1 LRDAG
6 HDVYAP
12 TLTGLGERVHLARP
26 EVDLETHVA
35 DIVNLL
41 DYEGLEDAVLV
52 GHSYAGI
59 VVTGVADRRP
69 ERLGALVYLDSSPI
83 PDGIAVVDA
92 LPPELR
98 ERQERDVKEHGNG
111 WQLPVADREALMS
124 GMFGSAAG
132 LTDTHLSLI
141 EERGMPLPHATFTS
155 PPRLTRSGRRVIAA
169 P

>member
-1 LRDAG
+1 
-6 HDVYAP
+6 
-12 TLTGLGERVHLARP
+12 
-26 EVDLETHVA
+26 
-35 DIVNLL
+35 VNLL

-98 ERQERDVKEHGNG
+98 ERQERDVRSMGT
-111 WQLPVADREALMS
+111 D
-124 GMFGSAAG
+124 GSC
-132 LTDTHLSLI
+132 
-141 EERGMPLPHATFTS
+141 
-155 PPRLTRSGRRVIAA
+155 RSRTARR
-169 P
+169 